1 MEVLRRAGVVLIV
14 IVLVLALGMGGA
26 VAGGKKKKKRKGQ
39 AWGAK
44 ITLAHPSATQFTGTV
59 DSNLAACLSGRLVN
73 VFYTDPTGSTA
84 HLSIQRTDG
93 KGRFEINL
101 TQPAYPG
108 TYQAQA
114 AHERIRA
121 LKAPQTCKEATSN
134 PIFV

>member
-1 MEVLRRAGVVLIV
+1 MVVLRRAGVALISAV
-14 IVLVLALGMGGA
+14 IALGLGGS
-26 VAGGKKKKKRKGQ
+26 VADAKKKKKKGR

-44 ITLAHPSATQFTGTV
+44 ITLAHPSTTQFTGTV
-59 DSNLAACLSGRLVN
+59 DSKLAACLRGRLVN
-73 VFYTDPTGSTA
+73 VFYTDPSGNTA

-93 KGRFEINL
+93 KGRFEVNL
-101 TQPAYPG
+101 TQAAYPG

-121 LKAPQTCKEATSN
+121 RKARQTCKAATSN

>member
-1 MEVLRRAGVVLIV
+1 MVVLRRAGVVLVSGV
-14 IVLVLALGMGGA
+14 IALGLGGSLA
-26 VAGGKKKKKRKGQ
+26 DAKKKKKKGR

-59 DSNLAACLSGRLVN
+59 DSKLAACLRGRLVN
-73 VFYTDPTGSTA
+73 VFYTDPSGNTA

-93 KGRFEINL
+93 KGRFEVNL
-101 TQPAYPG
+101 TQAAYPG

-121 LKAPQTCKEATSN
+121 LKAPQTCKAATSN

>member
-1 MEVLRRAGVVLIV
+1 MRRAGVVLIV
-14 IVLVLALGMGGA
+14 VVFALGLGGA
-26 VAGGKKKKKRKGQ
+26 LAGAKKKRKGHT
-39 AWGAK
+39 WGAK
-44 ITLAHPSATQFTGTV
+44 ITLAHPSATRFTGNV
-59 DSNLAACLSGRLVN
+59 DSNLAACLRGRLVN
-73 VFYTDPTGSTA
+73 VFYTDPTGNTA

-93 KGRFEINL
+93 RGRFEINL

-121 LKAPQTCKEATSN
+121 LKAPQTCKAATSN

>member
-1 MEVLRRAGVVLIV
+1 MAVLRRAGVVLIV
-14 IVLVLALGMGGA
+14 AVLALGLGGGFA
-26 VAGGKKKKKRKGQ
+26 DAKKKKKKGK

-44 ITLAHPSATQFTGTV
+44 ITLGHPSATRFTGTV
-59 DSNLAACLSGRLVN
+59 DSKLGACLRGRLVN
-73 VFYTDPTGSTA
+73 VFYTDPTGHTA

-93 KGRFEINL
+93 KGRFEVDL
-101 TQPAYPG
+101 TQAAYPG

-121 LKAPQTCKEATSN
+121 RKAPQTCKAATSN

>member
-1 MEVLRRAGVVLIV
+1 MVVLRRAGVVLIV
-14 IVLVLALGMGGA
+14 VVLALGLGGSL
-26 VAGGKKKKKRKGQ
+26 AGAKKKKGR

-44 ITLAHPSATQFTGTV
+44 ITLAHPSTTQFTGRV
-59 DSNLAACLSGRLVN
+59 DSKLAACLRGRLVN
-73 VFYTDPTGSTA
+73 VFYTDPTGNTA

-93 KGRFEINL
+93 KGRFEVNL
-101 TQPAYPG
+101 TQAAYPG

-121 LKAPQTCKEATSN
+121 LKAPQTCKAAKSN